1 MSINE
6 YLLANEPSIRL
17 GVFLSILMAMMWLEV
32 LAPKRQLTCSKPYR
46 WVNNISLV
54 AFNTVLLRLLIPAG
68 AVGVA
73 LFCEQHE
80 VGLFQYFDLSLVF
93 TLIVCI
99 VIMDCVIY
107 WQHRMFHT
115 IPWLWRLH
123 RVHHIDQD
131 IDVTTG
137 ARFHPIEILLSVLIK
152 MLVVLLLGAP
162 AEAVIVFEIILNAT
176 AMFNHSNVHLPEKL
190 DKYMR
195 WILVTPDM
203 HRVHHSQIRSETD
216 SNFGFNVPW
225 WDRIFSSY
233 IDQPQLGHEKMKIGI
248 KGYEDVR
255 RSQNIAQLLT
265 HPFSK

>member
-1 MSINE
+1 MNE
-6 YLLANEPSIRL
+6 YLLVNEPSIRL
-17 GVFLSILMAMMWLEV
+17 GVFLSILVVMMLLEV
-32 LAPKRQLTCSKPYR
+32 LAPKRKLTCNKPYR

-54 AFNTVLLRLLIPAG
+54 AFNTLLLRLVIPAG

-73 LFCEQHE
+73 LYCEQYS
-80 VGLFQYFDLSLVF
+80 VGLFHYLSFSLLL
-93 TLIVCI
+93 TIVVSI
-99 VIMDCVIY
+99 FIMDLVIY

-115 IPWLWRLH
+115 IPVLWKLH

-137 ARFHPIEILLSVLIK
+137 ARFHPIEIILSVLIK

-162 AEAVIVFEIILNAT
+162 VEAVILFEIILNAT
-176 AMFNHSNVHLPEKL
+176 AMFNHSNVHIPAVL
-190 DKYMR
+190 DKWIR
-195 WILVTPDM
+195 WVLVTPDM
-203 HRVHHSQIRSETD
+203 HRVHHSQIRRETD

-233 IDQPQLGHEKMKIGI
+233 QDQPKLGHDKMNIGV
-248 KGYEDVR
+248 KGFDDMN
-255 RSQNIAQLLT
+255 RSQNILKLLI

>member
-6 YLLANEPSIRL
+6 YLITNEPSIRL
-17 GVFLSILMAMMWLEV
+17 GVFLSILVVMMLLEV
-32 LAPKRQLTCSKPYR
+32 LVPKRKLTCNKPYR

-54 AFNTVLLRLLIPAG
+54 AFNTLLLRLVMPAG

-73 LFCEQHE
+73 LYCKQHSL
-80 VGLFQYFDLSLVF
+80 GLFNYLNVSLLLTMVASIF
-93 TLIVCI
+93 
-99 VIMDCVIY
+99 IMDLVIY
-107 WQHRMFHT
+107 WQHRMFHS
-115 IPWLWRLH
+115 IPVLWKLH

-137 ARFHPIEILLSVLIK
+137 ARFHPIEIILSVLIK

-162 AEAVIVFEIILNAT
+162 VEAVILFEIILNAT
-176 AMFNHSNVHLPEKL
+176 AMFNHSNVHIPAVL
-190 DKYMR
+190 DKWIR
-195 WILVTPDM
+195 WVLVTPDM
-203 HRVHHSQIRSETD
+203 HRVHHSQIRRETD

-233 IDQPQLGHEKMKIGI
+233 QDQPKLGHDKMNIGV
-248 KGYEDVR
+248 KGFDDMN
-255 RSQNIAQLLT
+255 RSQNIFKLLI